1 MSTKKEFHTEVIWG
15 QRPDPIFLKMQQ
27 NIALNVL
34 APLENTRQDGEKCEF
49 EYNVSNLVSIETLI
63 ATHRFNRRLFL
74 NMLKT
79 LETLNLQLD
88 QYMLSVEMLIFRDDA
103 LYFDTSMDQFVW
115 LLLPFNR
122 INETV
127 VREQLYFFRHLFI
140 ELEQCHIENINT
152 LLMKSNFSI
161 DELKVQFLSDVRAM
175 DPSNALPLQK
185 EGQIKRFTNAIHSK
199 LRLKKD
205 DKKTSKHQPNK
216 SSETVQNVLNLKKT
230 AYVQRHPI
238 LISRDQPAVQYKVY
252 YETCLIGRD
261 DRCEISIDETSISRE
276 HAKLYTQNATYLIE
290 DLNSTNGTYVNNK
303 KILKKTPIE
312 HGDELRIGH
321 CDFIFLI

>member
-34 APLENTRQDGEKCEF
+34 APLENIRQDGEKYEF
-49 EYNVSNLVSIETLI
+49 EYNVLNLVSIETLI
-63 ATHRFNRRLFL
+63 ATHQFNMRLFL
-74 NMLKT
+74 NLLKA
-79 LETLNLQLD
+79 LETLELKLD
-88 QYMLSVEMLIFRDDA
+88 QYMLSIEMLIFRDDA
-103 LYFDTSMDQFVW
+103 LYFDTSIDQFVW

-127 VREQLYFFRHLFI
+127 VKEQLYFFRHLFI
-140 ELEQCHIENINT
+140 ELEQCHVEHINT

-161 DELKVQFLSDVRAM
+161 DELKVQFLSDVRTT
-175 DPSNALPLQK
+175 DSSNALLPRK
-185 EGQIKRFTNAIHSK
+185 EGQIKQFTNAIHSK
-199 LRLKKD
+199 LRSKKD
-205 DKKTSKHQPNK
+205 DKKTSKHQSKK
-216 SSETVQNVLNLKKT
+216 SSETDQNVLNLKKT

-238 LISRDQPAVQYKVY
+238 LISRDQPAVQYKIY

-290 DLNSTNGTYVNNK
+290 DLSSTNGTYVNSK
-303 KILKKTPIE
+303 KVLNKTPIG

>member
-15 QRPDPIFLKMQQ
+15 QYPDPIFFKMQQ

-49 EYNVSNLVSIETLI
+49 EYNVLNLVSIETLI
-63 ATHRFNRRLFL
+63 ATHRFNMRLFL
-74 NMLKT
+74 NLLKS

-88 QYMLSVEMLIFRDDA
+88 QYMLSMEMLIFREEA
-103 LYFDTSMDQFVW
+103 LYLDTSTDQFVW
-115 LLLPFNR
+115 LLLPFDR
-122 INETV
+122 IDETV
-127 VREQLYFFRHLFI
+127 AKERLHFFRHLLI

-152 LLMKSNFSI
+152 LLMKANFSI
-161 DELKVQFLSDVRAM
+161 DELKMQYLSDESTT
-175 DPSNALPLQK
+175 DSTNILPFQR
-185 EGQIKRFTNAIHSK
+185 EGQIKQFTNAIYSK
-199 LRLKKD
+199 LVSKKNG
-205 DKKTSKHQPNK
+205 KKASKHQPLK
-216 SSETVQNVLNLKKT
+216 SSETAQSALNLRKT

-238 LISRDQPAVQYKVY
+238 LISRDQPAVQHKVY

-261 DRCEISIDETSISRE
+261 DRCEICIDETSISRE

-290 DLNSTNGTYVNNK
+290 DLNSTNGTFVNNK
-303 KILKKTPIE
+303 KILNKTPIG